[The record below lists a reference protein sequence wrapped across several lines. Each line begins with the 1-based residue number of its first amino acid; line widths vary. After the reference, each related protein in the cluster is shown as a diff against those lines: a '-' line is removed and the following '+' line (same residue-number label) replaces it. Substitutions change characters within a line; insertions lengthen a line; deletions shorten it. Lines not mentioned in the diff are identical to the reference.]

1 MGTIKRKLVFIFTI
15 FMISLVLGGILIN
28 SIFLEYY
35 YIYKNKVNLV
45 QMSEKIK
52 EEYGEDKENN
62 EYADMAQ
69 RIDNINTIIVD
80 ENYNIKYN
88 SLRLKS
94 NDEEKRLSK
103 ELKQA
108 ILDNEKKLLKK
119 YLYYTEEQNNA
130 QRTKLVFISKI
141 NDNEYIILQKSFK
154 SIRDSVVTANEFYIF
169 AGCIVI
175 VIGAVFILIFSNKIT
190 KPIIEMSKV
199 AENISNLN
207 FDKVININSKDEIG
221 DLGNSINKISDKLNK
236 SIKELKQD
244 VERKKELIRN
254 MSHELKTPIGII
266 KGYSEGL
273 KYGVANDREKM
284 DKYCTILAEECD
296 RMDELIKE
304 LLNYS
309 MIEGGMTELNLIT
322 FDIYEF
328 LTKIGERFRP
338 IFDEKS
344 INFNLDCMKNYKVC
358 ADEDMLEKAVNN
370 FITNA
375 INHISGKRLINVICE
390 EKENKIRISVFN
402 TGDNIPE
409 KEMCK
414 IWDVCYKVDK
424 ARSRKYGGHGIGLS
438 FVRLIAQLHRGRA
451 WVENVTEGVIFY
463 IELPGADF

>member
-1 MGTIKRKLVFIFTI
+1 
-15 FMISLVLGGILIN
+15 
-28 SIFLEYY
+28 
-35 YIYKNKVNLV
+35 
-45 QMSEKIK
+45 MSEKIK